1 MPRVAPGEPMPKT
14 TDKMLAAFDAKGVMV
29 SITLRYTRP
38 GLSAPTYLVRP
49 WLVMPGPLDCVQVLA
64 LFFCICVCASDSSFK
79 ARRGRKACL
88 QGATTYTAYDR
99 IEKAACAGTSTRCR
113 SDALFAVLTDEL
125 LLALA

>member
-49 WLVMPGPLDCVQVLA
+49 AQPAGAAGSHASVKPALHLTFWVQGGL
-64 LFFCICVCASDSSFK
+64 
-79 ARRGRKACL
+79 
-88 QGATTYTAYDR
+88 
-99 IEKAACAGTSTRCR
+99 
-113 SDALFAVLTDEL
+113 
-125 LLALA
+125 

>member
-49 WLVMPGPLDCVQVLA
+49 ACWGCRIACKRQTCLASYFLGASRPVTRARKKINASLQPGSYWLPKLMRPLPSCMLEAQ
-64 LFFCICVCASDSSFK
+64 S
-79 ARRGRKACL
+79 
-88 QGATTYTAYDR
+88 
-99 IEKAACAGTSTRCR
+99 R
-113 SDALFAVLTDEL
+113 S
-125 LLALA
+125 